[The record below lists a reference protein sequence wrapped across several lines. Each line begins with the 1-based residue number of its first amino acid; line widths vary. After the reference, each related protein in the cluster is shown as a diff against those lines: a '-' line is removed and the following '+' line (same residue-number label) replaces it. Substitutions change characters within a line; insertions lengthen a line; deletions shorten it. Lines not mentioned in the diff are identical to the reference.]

1 VIIQQ
6 NPEIQTSL
14 QLLGT
19 SCSGSR
25 LDLSVSGG
33 SGNYQYSWNTGAR
46 TQDINLPDTGLYVV
60 TVTDG
65 AGCTKTDSINV
76 NQLLVIRLS
85 TTVTNVF
92 CRGASTGAI
101 DLSVTGGTAPYSYQW
116 NNGKLTEDLANVIA
130 GFYSV
135 TVIDSNGCSNTTSV
149 RIQDGALISLGG
161 NQVNPSCFGTSDGS
175 INLTVFGGATP
186 YTFNWSNGAT
196 TEDLSGLREGRYTVT
211 VLDLNGC
218 QQTRTFNLDD
228 PDPIV
233 IQLQATDS
241 CGTGAATA
249 LASGGNGFFSYT
261 WSNGRS
267 GRFLQNVPLGFYT
280 VYARDTRGCS
290 DSASIFVNVVPQ
302 PQAPTISL
310 SNDTICPGDTVAL
323 TANGAAGTYRWNNG
337 ETGRTI
343 LVQQSGF
350 YNVTLTDTFNCV
362 ATSSTQR
369 ITQLPSVSIQPA
381 GSTNLC
387 VGDVLTLSAG
397 PGNSFVWSNRQR
409 GSSITIVAFFPG
421 TYSYS
426 VTATNDFGCVTR
438 DTIEVTIVPA
448 VTPGAVSNMFPPDSA
463 NGVPLPLTFS
473 WAPAANATSYDLFL
487 WESSQTK
494 PTNPVASNLSGLN
507 YTYRGVLQFGRSYN
521 WQVIAKNNCFTNNNN
536 PIQLFTVR
544 DLPDLIAQQ
553 VQGPASAV
561 SGQTIAADWTVTN
574 QGQGSTGSTRWV
586 DRVILSD
593 DQVLDPTDRQLGL
606 VPNQSA
612 LLPGASY
619 TNSVTFNLPDC
630 ILGNYY
636 VFVETDFQNSVLES
650 NNRNNTDSTN
660 APVLVNLSDKPDLQV
675 DSVKANPVAA
685 FSGDQITASWWV
697 RNYGPGSTQANRW
710 ADELYIDQVDTFNIN
725 SAIRIGTYYHTGA
738 LDTTSANNSYQQT
751 ASFNLPLSAD
761 STWYVYVLTD
771 VFDNVNECSVND
783 FKERNNSNR
792 SDSITVTF
800 RSPADLLVTQVS
812 CIDTASNGQQVTIG
826 HTVRNLGFDSTR
838 ANRWFDDIYLTN
850 RPDSNLRNAF
860 RVGRHTHNGALALGA
875 SYSATTTVTIPGTF
889 QGTAYFY
896 VVTDVQN
903 DVYEGTGGE
912 NNNLGRCPQTAT
924 IVEPDLVA
932 QNIQLPSA
940 DSTGLPWTLSWEV
953 LNQGPGDAPRSFSD
967 IGYLSRDLILDPS
980 DIALGSLGNGPVLVR
995 GASASRSLT
1004 VSSPSSAFGSYYVIV
1019 QTDFGNRIFE
1029 GNNELNNISASLGT
1043 IDIRRPDLI
1052 PNNLQGPASALT
1064 GSRIAVGWE
1073 LRNAGSSN
1081 INNQRFNEKLYISAN
1096 PVFSL
1101 ANSTQIGLSTLS
1113 ASLLKGDT
1121 LMRNVLVSLPAVPTG
1136 TYYLHL
1142 LTDASNDINEGNGET
1157 NNITSSGPVVIS
1169 LAPFADLQVTAI
1181 RFADDTVRPGQ
1192 QVLVEI
1198 DVENKGTATAGGAVW
1213 RDVLSITDDTL
1224 TGSLRLLGNRSCSR
1238 SLEVDSSYTLQFN
1251 VSIPGNIQGGQHF
1264 YCVTTD
1270 ETNQIF
1276 EYLFENNNI
1285 LKSDSLWVEVP
1296 APQPSDLRLDSLQSD
1311 SVANSGAT
1319 VAVSWQA
1326 THLGPAPTAGFW
1338 YDEAYLST
1346 DSILD
1351 AGDRFLGR
1359 EAVFGPI
1366 STGQVYEKSRSY
1378 TLPNGISGQYYII
1391 LFADEDNRNGDSDR
1405 SNNVLAQPLRIIQ
1418 TPAPDLAAIALTAPP
1433 TATSGQPI
1441 GLRYQAENI
1450 GQGVAAGPW
1459 VDQFYLSNDPV
1470 LDPSDR
1476 YLGGKTRNASLAVG
1490 QSYSDSVQLFMPANV
1505 SGNWFVIFAT
1515 DGQNNVYEQNREQ
1528 NNTELAVILVNQP
1541 PPSDLIARMVTM
1553 PDSAELGDT
1562 ICVNWVIENI
1572 GQNPARGFMRE
1583 VVVLSK
1589 DTVWDIGDVILKD
1602 TSININLIQGDSLQR
1617 GICAEVPATAIGY
1630 YHVIVRTDVLNNI
1643 VELVETNN
1651 DTASTDSIYLDVPLL
1666 PIGPPPTP
1674 DILVDNK
1681 GLFYR
1686 IEVPQNLENQTMQV
1700 SMLGDSLFGQNEL
1713 YGRENDI
1720 PDRVNWDFSQQNPFL
1735 GEQSILIPNLKAG
1748 DYYIFGIGD
1757 NTQGNQQAVDLLAEI
1772 LPFQIISVNANQG
1785 GNTGGVTVSIRG
1797 GQFSPGMQV
1806 MLYDSVLGSIT
1817 GSIAR
1822 YVDQSSLF
1830 ASFNLVGAALGR
1842 YDVMLI
1848 KTTGDTALLAD
1859 GFTVVQG
1866 PAGGSGPLV
1875 GNGNCAIP
1883 ASVVGQLLQVNVQ
1896 HPPATRPNRIVAMRV
1911 EFENTGN
1918 IDLPVPSRFVLSL
1931 DGAPLSRDV
1940 PGLDDGH
1947 TRLYLELREP
1957 NGPPNVLRP
1966 AARGSIVIYTKAIAN
1981 LRFRLIE

>member
-685 FSGDQITASWWV
+685 FSGDQITAS
-697 RNYGPGSTQANRW
+697 
-710 ADELYIDQVDTFNIN
+710 
-725 SAIRIGTYYHTGA
+725 
-738 LDTTSANNSYQQT
+738 
-751 ASFNLPLSAD
+751 
-761 STWYVYVLTD
+761 
-771 VFDNVNECSVND
+771 
-783 FKERNNSNR
+783 
-792 SDSITVTF
+792 
-800 RSPADLLVTQVS
+800 
-812 CIDTASNGQQVTIG
+812 
-826 HTVRNLGFDSTR
+826 
-838 ANRWFDDIYLTN
+838 
-850 RPDSNLRNAF
+850 
-860 RVGRHTHNGALALGA
+860 
-875 SYSATTTVTIPGTF
+875 
-889 QGTAYFY
+889 
-896 VVTDVQN
+896 
-903 DVYEGTGGE
+903 
-912 NNNLGRCPQTAT
+912 
-924 IVEPDLVA
+924 
-932 QNIQLPSA
+932 
-940 DSTGLPWTLSWEV
+940 
-953 LNQGPGDAPRSFSD
+953 
-967 IGYLSRDLILDPS
+967 
-980 DIALGSLGNGPVLVR
+980 
-995 GASASRSLT
+995 
-1004 VSSPSSAFGSYYVIV
+1004 
-1019 QTDFGNRIFE
+1019 
-1029 GNNELNNISASLGT
+1029 
-1043 IDIRRPDLI
+1043 
-1052 PNNLQGPASALT
+1052 
-1064 GSRIAVGWE
+1064 
-1073 LRNAGSSN
+1073 
-1081 INNQRFNEKLYISAN
+1081 
-1096 PVFSL
+1096 
-1101 ANSTQIGLSTLS
+1101 
-1113 ASLLKGDT
+1113 
-1121 LMRNVLVSLPAVPTG
+1121 
-1136 TYYLHL
+1136 
-1142 LTDASNDINEGNGET
+1142 
-1157 NNITSSGPVVIS
+1157 
-1169 LAPFADLQVTAI
+1169 
-1181 RFADDTVRPGQ
+1181 
-1192 QVLVEI
+1192 
-1198 DVENKGTATAGGAVW
+1198 
-1213 RDVLSITDDTL
+1213 
-1224 TGSLRLLGNRSCSR
+1224 
-1238 SLEVDSSYTLQFN
+1238 
-1251 VSIPGNIQGGQHF
+1251 
-1264 YCVTTD
+1264 
-1270 ETNQIF
+1270 
-1276 EYLFENNNI
+1276 
-1285 LKSDSLWVEVP
+1285 
-1296 APQPSDLRLDSLQSD
+1296 
-1311 SVANSGAT
+1311 
-1319 VAVSWQA
+1319 
-1326 THLGPAPTAGFW
+1326 
-1338 YDEAYLST
+1338 
-1346 DSILD
+1346 
-1351 AGDRFLGR
+1351 
-1359 EAVFGPI
+1359 
-1366 STGQVYEKSRSY
+1366 
-1378 TLPNGISGQYYII
+1378 
-1391 LFADEDNRNGDSDR
+1391 
-1405 SNNVLAQPLRIIQ
+1405 
-1418 TPAPDLAAIALTAPP
+1418 
-1433 TATSGQPI
+1433 
-1441 GLRYQAENI
+1441 
-1450 GQGVAAGPW
+1450 
-1459 VDQFYLSNDPV
+1459 
-1470 LDPSDR
+1470 
-1476 YLGGKTRNASLAVG
+1476 
-1490 QSYSDSVQLFMPANV
+1490 
-1505 SGNWFVIFAT
+1505 
-1515 DGQNNVYEQNREQ
+1515 
-1528 NNTELAVILVNQP
+1528 
-1541 PPSDLIARMVTM
+1541 
-1553 PDSAELGDT
+1553 
-1562 ICVNWVIENI
+1562 
-1572 GQNPARGFMRE
+1572 
-1583 VVVLSK
+1583 
-1589 DTVWDIGDVILKD
+1589 
-1602 TSININLIQGDSLQR
+1602 
-1617 GICAEVPATAIGY
+1617 
-1630 YHVIVRTDVLNNI
+1630 
-1643 VELVETNN
+1643 
-1651 DTASTDSIYLDVPLL
+1651 
-1666 PIGPPPTP
+1666 
-1674 DILVDNK
+1674 
-1681 GLFYR
+1681 
-1686 IEVPQNLENQTMQV
+1686 
-1700 SMLGDSLFGQNEL
+1700 
-1713 YGRENDI
+1713 
-1720 PDRVNWDFSQQNPFL
+1720 
-1735 GEQSILIPNLKAG
+1735 
-1748 DYYIFGIGD
+1748 
-1757 NTQGNQQAVDLLAEI
+1757 
-1772 LPFQIISVNANQG
+1772 
-1785 GNTGGVTVSIRG
+1785 
-1797 GQFSPGMQV
+1797 
-1806 MLYDSVLGSIT
+1806 
-1817 GSIAR
+1817 
-1822 YVDQSSLF
+1822 
-1830 ASFNLVGAALGR
+1830 
-1842 YDVMLI
+1842 
-1848 KTTGDTALLAD
+1848 
-1859 GFTVVQG
+1859 
-1866 PAGGSGPLV
+1866 
-1875 GNGNCAIP
+1875 
-1883 ASVVGQLLQVNVQ
+1883 
-1896 HPPATRPNRIVAMRV
+1896 
-1911 EFENTGN
+1911 
-1918 IDLPVPSRFVLSL
+1918 
-1931 DGAPLSRDV
+1931 
-1940 PGLDDGH
+1940 
-1947 TRLYLELREP
+1947 
-1957 NGPPNVLRP
+1957 
-1966 AARGSIVIYTKAIAN
+1966 
-1981 LRFRLIE
+1981 